1 MLKGKDTVSF
11 EDHWPELR
19 PTVLKLLRQES
30 VSKSEWHDLFY
41 GVHLICLWVDKGGSK
56 IYESLSED
64 ISAYIKQAQINIMA
78 QREEQA
84 LINAYIVEWRRFFT
98 QSNYLPSPFRQ
109 LECILRISSSSSS
122 NNSQGP
128 SNNSNSTVFSGSAT
142 SSLTANNTNNTS
154 GSSSAQKNSS
164 NGETLVR
171 ELMLN
176 QWNDGIFKD
185 ITYRLQESAM
195 KLVQA
200 ERIGDA
206 FDSQLVIGVRDSYV
220 NLCSNQEDRLMIY
233 RENFEASYIKTTSDF
248 YRLKAHEQLQANGVQ
263 AFMRYADTKLR
274 EEEARAQR
282 YLEPSSIDALK
293 AACVSVLVNDPLP
306 TLLAECTP
314 LIKSGDTERLQLMF
328 RLLDRVTDG
337 VEPML
342 NDLGNKTSEM
352 ILNKIEMIFFFVC
365 LFVGF

>member
-11 EDHWPELR
+11 EDHWPSLR
-19 PTVLKLLRQES
+19 PTVLKLLKQES
-30 VSKSEWHDLFY
+30 VSKAEWQDLFY

-56 IYESLSED
+56 IYESLQED
-64 ISAYIKQAQINIMA
+64 ILAYIKQAQINILA

-84 LINAYIVEWRRFFT
+84 LINAYIVEWRKFFT

-109 LECILRISSSSSS
+109 LELSKQQISS
-122 NNSQGP
+122 NNNQGP
-128 SNNSNSTVFSGSAT
+128 SNSSNSTVT
-142 SSLTANNTNNTS
+142 SSGVAAASSSGISNSTNNTS
-154 GSSSAQKNSS
+154 SGSSSQKNSS
-164 NGETLVR
+164 LGELLVR

-176 QWNDGIFKD
+176 LWNEGIFKD

-233 RENFEASYIKTTSDF
+233 RENFEAAYIKTTADF
-248 YRLKAHEQLQANGVQ
+248 YRLKAHEQLQAHGVQ
-263 AFMRYADTKLR
+263 AFMRYADSKLR

-282 YLEPSSIDALK
+282 YLEPSSFDGLK

-306 TLLAECTP
+306 TLLAECAP

-342 NDLGNKTSEM
+342 NDLGINSEDFLFTS
-352 ILNKIEMIFFFVC
+352 
-365 LFVGF
+365 

>member
-11 EDHWPELR
+11 EDHWPQLR

-30 VSKSEWHDLFY
+30 VSKTEWQDLFY

-56 IYESLSED
+56 IYESLQED
-64 ISAYIKQAQINIMA
+64 ISAYIKQAQVNILA

-84 LINAYIVEWRRFFT
+84 LINAYIVEWRKFFT

-109 LECILRISSSSSS
+109 LELSKQQISSANS
-122 NNSQGP
+122 NQGP
-128 SNNSNSTVFSGSAT
+128 SNSSNTINSSGVGA
-142 SSLTANNTNNTS
+142 
-154 GSSSAQKNSS
+154 SSSASTANSANSTSSSSQKNSS
-164 NGETLVR
+164 HGEILVR

-176 QWNDGIFKD
+176 LWNDGIFKD

-233 RENFEASYIKTTSDF
+233 RENFEAAYIKTTSDF
-248 YRLKAHEQLQANGVQ
+248 YRLKAHEQLQAHGVQ
-263 AFMRYADTKLR
+263 SFMRYADTKLR

-282 YLEPSSIDALK
+282 YLEPSSFDGLK
-293 AACVSVLVNDPLP
+293 AACVAVLVKDPLP

-342 NDLGNKTSEM
+342 NDLGD
-352 ILNKIEMIFFFVC
+352 FF
-365 LFVGF
+365 GFRL